1 MDNIGNSVNDD
12 SLFEDDNN
20 SPIDEDY
27 CNGYAVES
35 VRDPANAIEW
45 EEAVI
50 TEFIW
55 QTGRVLP
62 TATPKMKQ
70 SFRILMDKGYSPSEA
85 ADFFIEKMQVDKIES
100 NDEWEI

>member
-35 VRDPANAIEW
+35 VRDPANAMEW

-55 QTGRVLP
+55 QTGRTLP

-85 ADFFIEKMQVDKIES
+85 SDFFIEKMQVDKIES